1 MIQVAAAPLLPH
13 EWLQAL
19 QERGVRVT
27 PTKEELLVL
36 LMRADFPMSAEKA
49 WEFVRSE
56 RPHTGR
62 ATVYR
67 LFDTLEELG
76 FLRRV
81 HGLNHCNQYVLAQD
95 DARPLIVCLSCGK
108 AEFLA
113 GDALRYQLEA
123 LARKSGYRLRT
134 AHVQLLGTCS
144 VCLSDV

>member
-1 MIQVAAAPLLPH
+1 MSSTAVQPI

-19 QERGVRVT
+19 QARGFRVT
-27 PTKEELLVL
+27 RTKEALLVL
-36 LMRADFPMSAEKA
+36 LTRAAFPLSAEKA
-49 WEFVRSE
+49 WEFVRGE

-95 DARPLIVCLSCGK
+95 SERPLFVCVSCGK

-113 GDALRYQLEA
+113 GDGIYLHLEA
-123 LARKSGYRLRT
+123 LTQQRGYRLHT
-134 AHVQLLGTCS
+134 AHIQLLGMCNLCQS
-144 VCLSDV
+144 SS

>member
-1 MIQVAAAPLLPH
+1 MSSTSVQPT

-19 QERGVRVT
+19 RVRGFRVT
-27 PTKEELLVL
+27 STKEALLVL
-36 LMRADFPMSAEKA
+36 LTRAAFPLSAEKA
-49 WEFVRSE
+49 WEFVRGE

-76 FLRRV
+76 FLRCV

-95 DARPLIVCLSCGK
+95 SERPLVMCVSCGK

-113 GDALRYQLEA
+113 GDALQLQIEA
-123 LARKSGYRLRT
+123 VTQQSGYRLHA
-134 AHVQLLGTCS
+134 AHIQLLGMCS
-144 VCLSDV
+144 VCQTRS

>member
-1 MIQVAAAPLLPH
+1 MSSTAVQPI

-19 QERGVRVT
+19 QARGFRVT
-27 PTKEELLVL
+27 PTKAALLVL
-36 LMRADFPMSAEKA
+36 LTRAAFPLSAEKA
-49 WEFVRSE
+49 WEFVRVE

-95 DARPLIVCLSCGK
+95 SERPLFVCVSCGK

-113 GDALRYQLEA
+113 GDALHHQLEA
-123 LARKSGYRLRT
+123 FTRQSGYRLHA
-134 AHVQLLGTCS
+134 AHIQLLGMCS
-144 VCLSDV
+144 ICQTRS

>member
-1 MIQVAAAPLLPH
+1 MSSTAVQPA

-19 QERGVRVT
+19 QVRGFRVT
-27 PTKEELLVL
+27 PTKEALLVL
-36 LMRADFPMSAEKA
+36 LTRAVFPLSAEKA
-49 WEFVRSE
+49 WEFVRAE

-67 LFDTLEELG
+67 LFDALEELG

-95 DARPLIVCLSCGK
+95 SQRPLFVCVSCGK

-113 GDALRYQLEA
+113 GDALQFQLEA
-123 LARKSGYRLRT
+123 LTQQCGYRLHT
-134 AHVQLLGTCS
+134 AHIQLLGICS
-144 VCLSDV
+144 LCQPS